1 MTFKEIL
8 TKIDT
13 LQEQIKSFGE
23 IDKEVLKKVHYKF
36 RLDWNFYSNSME
48 GGTLTREETRSVMT
62 SVLNI
67 SNKSIKDLNEMV
79 GHNNIVEEVFSI
91 GKGEKRLSEKRI
103 KEIHKAIIFEE
114 DPDKKLM
121 VGEWKSY
128 NNEIINYKGEKIK
141 FAPFDEVPE
150 KIHSLLN
157 NLNAFFDAYFM
168 EKTTEHPLK
177 MAAQFHIDF
186 LSVHPFHDG
195 NGRVSRILS
204 NLILISCGYP
214 PFIIKTSQKDTYN
227 RLLSD
232 IQMYGGSAVLF
243 YTFIGERIIESQEI
257 ILKAIN
263 GEDIEDENDLEKEI
277 ELLKRKQ
284 TNIQNDPKRL
294 IKYKDEVIDK
304 VYLPFILEVDNIGTK
319 YTELF
324 NGMQWKSIPRQKYR
338 WSKLIN
344 FSTIIELKSFFS
356 KEISNL
362 DNKNSGYSLLLIL
375 NNYKSDHFFS
385 IFITI
390 EIIFNSSYFEL
401 EYRIEDKLD
410 NDLIDN
416 KLFDDL
422 GHLGASFLSM
432 ISINSKEEAS
442 KETKRKAI
450 HKKIL
455 KKDYISLAE
464 KIDIKLLAKN
474 IGKDIMYF
482 IKSEI

>member
-1 MTFKEIL
+1 MTLKEVL

-13 LQEQIKSFGE
+13 LQEQINSFGE

-36 RLDWNFYSNSME
+36 RLDWNYHSNSME

-103 KEIHKAIIFEE
+103 KEIHRAIIFEE
-114 DPDKKLM
+114 DLDKKLM

-141 FAPFDEVPE
+141 FEPFDEVPE
-150 KIHSLLN
+150 KIHTLLN

-168 EKTTEHPLK
+168 DKTTEHPLK

-186 LSVHPFHDG
+186 LFIHPFHDG

-232 IQMYGGSAVLF
+232 IQMYGGSEVLF
-243 YTFIGERIIESQEI
+243 YNFIGERIIESQEI
-257 ILKAIN
+257 ILKAIK
-263 GEDIEDENDLEKEI
+263 GEDIEDEDDLDKEI

-284 TNIQNDPKRL
+284 NASLKNNESINRADIIEKL
-294 IKYKDEVIDK
+294 FI
-304 VYLPFILEVDNIGTK
+304 PFIQELDNVGFK
-319 YTELF
+319 YSELF
-324 NGMQWKSIPRQKYR
+324 YEIQWNAISINNAR
-338 WSKLIN
+338 WSKPIN
-344 FSTIIELKSFFS
+344 FHSFTDLKSYILND
-356 KEISNL
+356 ISDFN
-362 DNKNSGYSLLLIL
+362 NKRKDLTVLYIL
-375 NNYKSDHFFS
+375 NNYKSDPTFS
-385 IFITI
+385 VFV
-390 EIIFNSSYFEL
+390 
-401 EYRIEDKLD
+401 
-410 NDLIDN
+410 
-416 KLFDDL
+416 
-422 GHLGASFLSM
+422 
-432 ISINSKEEAS
+432 
-442 KETKRKAI
+442 
-450 HKKIL
+450 
-455 KKDYISLAE
+455 
-464 KIDIKLLAKN
+464 KIDIQFNLNYFEIKLQIEDEISSELVVNRVFNFLSELGNSIHPYPNKDNKKKVRKSINRTILKQNYLLVSNQYDVKLFAKG
-474 IGKDIMYF
+474 IGKDIMDF
-482 IKSEI
+482 IKAEV